1 MLNQAEQDCIGQA
14 FHRAVERMGKRA
26 DAFLGPTEHLSGD
39 ELFCMKFLIASLPAS
54 DMASYDGAL
63 LLKFVRH
70 ALFLRENTPWGRQIP
85 DDLFLNYILSYRVNN
100 EAIECCREE
109 FYRALRERIAGK
121 SMAEAALEINCW
133 CFEQA
138 TYRPTDDR
146 TASPLTVAR
155 RCFGRCGEEST
166 LAVTAFRSAGI
177 PARQCYVPRW
187 SHCDDNHAW
196 VEIWVD
202 GRWHY
207 LGACE
212 PEPVLDKGWFTYAA
226 GRAMLVHSR
235 VFSPL
240 LSSGE
245 ITGRSGCVTEI
256 NHLASYAETAPLTV
270 TVLDE
275 NGQPA
280 AGAQVQF
287 QVPNGAELFP
297 IASLSADDSGRVLF
311 TTGMGCL
318 MVFASR
324 GGLFGAQRA
333 DLRSCGSVTVTLRP
347 AEDLPREWEADF
359 FPPKGMIRPE
369 PALSEEA
376 SRIHQAK
383 LKRATAARESR
394 CAGYFICEEA
404 EKTARR
410 YPLFQN
416 EILKFLQKARGN
428 RQEVERFLL
437 GGEPLERK
445 VRMLE
450 TLSEKD
456 LADLNADVLNEHL
469 RYAEPFEREIDAGLF
484 WRYVLCP
491 RIENE
496 RIVPYRAFLTDFF
509 SAEAKEEFR
518 RSPALIQKAIDE
530 HIADC
535 DWDYGALSADP
546 RGLLQMG
553 FGSERS
559 KRILFV
565 AICRTLGIPARLD
578 PVFGQPQFHTG
589 SAWADP
595 RRGQAENSGT
605 AVLLLNS
612 AGGEP
617 LRYGEHFTVARRCG
631 GVYQTLQCGANWNG
645 KTLRV
650 ELPPGE
656 YRILTANRQID
667 GSVLLRA
674 EAVRLSANETA
685 KKTLRLRESQIASR
699 LRHMPVGEYLLTAP
713 DGGRVPLSAL
723 VAQAPSTILAVLQP
737 GAEPTEH
744 LLNEMIELRG
754 SYRDKNTILI
764 VPSPGAH
771 NATLLHALEA
781 IPSIRLF
788 ACDERGF
795 EERLCA
801 DLQLGDRRLPLAAVL
816 EKSMHARFA
825 FSNYNVGT
833 AGLLLQIADC

>member
-1 MLNQAEQDCIGQA
+1 MLNQAEQTFIEQA
-14 FHRAVERMGKRA
+14 FHRAVRRMGARTN
-26 DAFLGPTEHLSGD
+26 AFLGSMEGLNGD
-39 ELFCMKFLIASLPAS
+39 ELFCMKFLIASLPTS
-54 DMASYDGAL
+54 DVASYNGEL

-70 ALFLRENTPWGRQIP
+70 ALFLRKNTPWGKQIP

-100 EAIECCREE
+100 EAIEFCREE
-109 FYRALRERIAGK
+109 FYRELRERISGK
-121 SMAEAALEINCW
+121 SMAEAALKINYW

-146 TASPLTVAR
+146 TASPLTVVR

-196 VEIWVD
+196 VEVWVD

-212 PEPVLDKGWFTYAA
+212 PEPVLDKGWFTFAA
-226 GRAMLVHSR
+226 SKAMLVHSR

-240 LSSGE
+240 LSGGE
-245 ITGRSGCVTEI
+245 ITGRRGCVTEI
-256 NHLASYAETAPLTV
+256 NHLAPYAETAILTV

-275 NGQPA
+275 SGQPA

-287 QVPNGAELFP
+287 QIPNGAELYP
-297 IASLSADDSGRVLF
+297 IAALSTNDSGQVFF
-311 TTGMGCL
+311 TTGKGCL

-324 GGLFGAQRA
+324 GSLFDWQRA
-333 DLRSCGSVTVTLRP
+333 DLRSSGSVTVTLRP
-347 AEDLPREWEADF
+347 ADDLPKEWEADF
-359 FPPKGMIRPE
+359 FPPEGMIRPE
-369 PALSEEA
+369 STLSEETD
-376 SRIHQAK
+376 RIHQEK
-383 LKRATAARESR
+383 LKKVAAARESR
-394 CAGYFICEEA
+394 CAGYFVREKAEE
-404 EKTARR
+404 TARM

-416 EILKFLQKARGN
+416 EILDFLQKAGGN
-428 RQEVERFLL
+428 RQEVERFLRD
-437 GGEPLERK
+437 GEPSELK

-469 RYAEPFEREIDAGLF
+469 RYAEPFEQETDAELF
-484 WRYVLCP
+484 RHYILCP

-496 RIVPYRAFLTDFF
+496 RIVPYRAFFTDFF
-509 SAEAKEEFR
+509 STETKEEFR
-518 RSPALIQKAIDE
+518 RAPALIQKVIDE
-530 HIADC
+530 RINGC
-535 DWDYGALSADP
+535 DSDYEVLSADP

-553 FGSERS
+553 FGSKRS
-559 KRILFV
+559 KSILFV

-578 PVFGQPQFHTG
+578 PVFGQPQFYTG
-589 SAWADP
+589 SVWADP
-595 RRGQAENSGT
+595 HWSQPENSDN

-612 AGGEP
+612 AGGES
-617 LRYGEHFTVARRCG
+617 LRYGEHFTVARLC
-631 GVYQTLQCGANWNG
+631 GVYQTLQCSANWNG
-645 KTLRV
+645 KALRM

-674 EAVRLSANETA
+674 ETVHLSANETVE
-685 KKTLRLRESQIASR
+685 KTVRLRESQIASR
-699 LRHMPVGEYLLTAP
+699 LRHMPIGEYLLTAP
-713 DGGRVPLSAL
+713 DGGRVPLCAL
-723 VAQAPSTILAVLQP
+723 AAQAPATILAVLQP

-744 LLNEMIELRG
+744 LLNEMIELRD
-754 SYRDKNTILI
+754 SYRDKNTVLI
-764 VPSPGAH
+764 VPSPGS
-771 NATLLHALEA
+771 NNPTLRHTLEE
-781 IPSIRLF
+781 IPSVRLF
-788 ACDERGF
+788 TCDERGF
-795 EERLCA
+795 EERLFA

-816 EKSMHARFA
+816 EKSLHARFA